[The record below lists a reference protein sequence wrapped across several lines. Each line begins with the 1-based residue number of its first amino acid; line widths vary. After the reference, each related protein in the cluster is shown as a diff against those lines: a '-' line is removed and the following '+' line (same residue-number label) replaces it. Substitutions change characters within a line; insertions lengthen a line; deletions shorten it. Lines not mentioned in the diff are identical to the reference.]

1 MRRTLCESASRD
13 KADKGGKDEGFR
25 DDGTEG
31 KVEEEV
37 RKKSPW

>member
-13 KADKGGKDEGFR
+13 KAEKGEKDEGFR

-37 RKKSPW
+37 KKRH